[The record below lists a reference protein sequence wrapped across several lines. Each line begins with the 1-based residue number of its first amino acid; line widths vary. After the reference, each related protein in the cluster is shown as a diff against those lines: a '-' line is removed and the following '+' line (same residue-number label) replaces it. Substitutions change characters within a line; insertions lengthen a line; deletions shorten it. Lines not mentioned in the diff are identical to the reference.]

1 MKSESGFSFAMASKP
16 FSFSLGLARFHLAKM
31 DPRLFSLV
39 VELRDTNPRQEG
51 LTSKAVRLTLH
62 FGRGRGRIL

>member
-1 MKSESGFSFAMASKP
+1 MQQLTPHIPIYSASTLK

-51 LTSKAVRLTLH
+51 LTSKAVRLISRTNL
-62 FGRGRGRIL
+62 